1 MESDRSG
8 FERFRGRPGLARIR
22 TPDAAIRGLLNGAAE
37 PEDLYEAAGRV
48 RPLASKPQDPADLD
62 RALARWSPGKGD
74 LALGRAFK
82 GLLDSS
88 DQETALHAA
97 ESMSV
102 MEVRYAKA
110 LDTARKNN
118 NQYMQAILYSEL
130 AELTGVRET
139 LGIFYLRQAFEA
151 LVVLSD
157 RKALNC
163 DSLKLAV
170 KLQLLMGRTKTAI
183 QLAQKALKSYPNDPG
198 LLEALADLKFQ
209 VRDYE
214 GLRAVVRRLEEVGAL
229 DMGRLSQA
237 ARRWL

>member
-1 MESDRSG
+1 MGSDRSG
-8 FERFRGRPGLARIR
+8 FERFRGKPAMARIR
-22 TPDAAIRGLLNGAAE
+22 TPDAAIRGLLDGAAE

-48 RPLASKPQDPADLD
+48 RPLVSKPQDPADLD

-97 ESMSV
+97 ESLSV

-110 LDTARKNN
+110 IDATRKKDDPYAR
-118 NQYMQAILYSEL
+118 ALLYAEL
-130 AELTGVRET
+130 AELTGATET
-139 LGIFYLRQAFEA
+139 LGRFYLRQAFEA
-151 LVVLSD
+151 LMVLSD
-157 RKALNC
+157 RKALGR
-163 DSLKLAV
+163 DSLLLAV
-170 KLQLLMGRTKTAI
+170 KVQRLMGRTATAI
-183 QLAQKALKSYPNDPG
+183 RLAERALAAHPSDPA
-198 LLEALADLKFQ
+198 LLEALADLRFQ
-209 VRDYE
+209 ARDYE
-214 GLRAVVRRLEEVGAL
+214 GLRAVVRILKETGAL